1 MVKYLSVES
10 ANEELEKAKTE
21 LVNEIK
27 GLESKKSS
35 IKSLLAELKV
45 HLYGKFGKKINLE
58 ENEEE

>member
-1 MVKYLSVES
+1 MVKYLSVVS
-10 ANEELEKAKTE
+10 ANEELEKAE
-21 LVNEIK
+21 LVNEIE

-35 IKSLLAELKV
+35 IKSLLAELKF